1 LVIVLDMANSSDN
14 RSDNH
19 HNIQSY
25 SLKTIGVVHSCFKE
39 KFAIPRQ
46 PALAPAAKGEIELFA
61 PYDDPLAIEG
71 LEAVSHLWLSFIFH
85 QALPKADEVRLRVR
99 PPRLGGNKKIGVFA
113 TRATHRPNPLGLSV
127 VKLEGIKNGRLQIS
141 GIDLLDG
148 TPIVD
153 IKPYVPYADAL
164 PNAING
170 IASDSPELSRVEFT
184 PAALAAA
191 ALQGER
197 LQQPVQ
203 ELIEQMLAQ
212 DPKPAYQKPDPER
225 IYGVKIWDL
234 EVRWRYREEGRLTIT
249 SVSLASPF

>member
-1 LVIVLDMANSSDN
+1 MASDSENNNSTQP
-14 RSDNH
+14 
-19 HNIQSY
+19 HNSTQSY
-25 SLKTIGVVHSCFKE
+25 SLKPIGVVHSCFKE

-46 PALAPAAKGEIELFA
+46 PALAPAAKGEVEFYP
-61 PYDDPLAIEG
+61 PYNDPMAIEG
-71 LEAVSHLWLSFIFH
+71 LEDVSHLWLSFIFH
-85 QALPKADEVRLRVR
+85 QAMPKDDEVRLRVR

-127 VKLEGIKNGRLQIS
+127 VKLDGVKNGRLQIS

-164 PNAING
+164 PHAINAIASVRPVLSLIEFEPDVL
-170 IASDSPELSRVEFT
+170 IAVAEHE
-184 PAALAAA
+184 
-191 ALQGER
+191 ER
-197 LQQPVQ
+197 LEQPVK

-234 EVRWRYREEGRLTIT
+234 DVKWRYQKEGLLTIM
-249 SVSLASPF
+249 SVSLA

>member
-1 LVIVLDMANSSDN
+1 MANSSD
-14 RSDNH
+14 H
-19 HNIQSY
+19 HQNVPSY
-25 SLKTIGVVHSCFKE
+25 SLKTIGLVHSCFKE

-46 PALAPAAKGEIELFA
+46 PALAPAARGEIELLP

-71 LEAVSHLWLSFIFH
+71 LEDVSHLWLSFIFH
-85 QALPKADEVRLRVR
+85 EALPKDDDVRLRVR

-170 IASDSPELSRVEFT
+170 IASESPVLSRVEFT
-184 PAALAAA
+184 PAALASATA
-191 ALQGER
+191 QGKR
-197 LQQPVQ
+197 LEQPVQ

-234 EVRWRYREEGRLTIT
+234 EVKWCYLEEGRLTIT
-249 SVSLASPF
+249 SIALAQQFNNL

>member
-1 LVIVLDMANSSDN
+1 MANDSE
-14 RSDNH
+14 NH
-19 HNIQSY
+19 NSIQSY
-25 SLKTIGVVHSCFKE
+25 TLKPIGVVHSCFKE

-46 PALAPAAKGEIELFA
+46 PALAPAAKGEIELFP
-61 PYDDPLAIEG
+61 PYNDPAAIEG
-71 LEAVSHLWLSFIFH
+71 LEDVSHLWLSFIFH
-85 QALPKADEVRLRVR
+85 KAMPKEDEVRLRVR

-127 VKLEGIKNGRLQIS
+127 VKLDGIKKGRLQIS

-164 PNAING
+164 PNALNAM
-170 IASDSPELSRVEFT
+170 ASASPVLSLVEFE

-191 ALQGER
+191 IAHGKR
-197 LQQPVQ
+197 LEQPVQ

-234 EVRWRYREEGRLTIT
+234 EVKWRYLQQGCLTIT
-249 SVSLASPF
+249 AITLAELT

>member
-1 LVIVLDMANSSDN
+1 MPIDHSIPLESITLKPIGIV
-14 RSDNH
+14 
-19 HNIQSY
+19 Y
-25 SLKTIGVVHSCFKE
+25 SCFKE

-46 PALAPAAKGEIELFA
+46 PALAPAARGEIELFA

-71 LEAVSHLWLSFIFH
+71 LEHVSHLWINFIFH
-85 QALPKADEVRLRVR
+85 QAMPKEGEVRLRVR

-127 VKLEGIKNGRLQIS
+127 VKLDGIKNGRLQIS

-153 IKPYVPYADAL
+153 IKPYVPYADSL
-164 PNAING
+164 PAASNS
-170 IASDSPELSRVEFT
+170 IASDSPELSQVEFS
-184 PAALAAA
+184 PAALISARNHGA
-191 ALQGER
+191 R
-197 LQQPVQ
+197 LDQPVK

-225 IYGVKIWDL
+225 LYGVKIWDL
-234 EVRWRYREEGRLTIT
+234 EVKWRYLQQGCLTIIAIT
-249 SVSLASPF
+249 LA

>member
-1 LVIVLDMANSSDN
+1 MASDSENNNSTQP
-14 RSDNH
+14 
-19 HNIQSY
+19 HNSTQSY
-25 SLKTIGVVHSCFKE
+25 SLKPIGVVHSCFKE

-46 PALAPAAKGEIELFA
+46 PALAPAAKGEVEFYP
-61 PYDDPLAIEG
+61 PYNDPMAIEG
-71 LEAVSHLWLSFIFH
+71 LEDVSHLWLSFIFH
-85 QALPKADEVRLRVR
+85 QAMPKDDEVRLRVR

-127 VKLEGIKNGRLQIS
+127 VKLDGVKNGRLQIS

-164 PNAING
+164 PHAINA
-170 IASDSPELSRVEFT
+170 IASDRPVLSLIEFE
-184 PAALAAA
+184 PDVLIAVA
-191 ALQGER
+191 EHEKR
-197 LQQPVQ
+197 LEQPVK

-234 EVRWRYREEGRLTIT
+234 DVKWRYQKEGLLTIM
-249 SVSLASPF
+249 SVSLA

>member
-1 LVIVLDMANSSDN
+1 MANDSN
-14 RSDNH
+14 LKE
-19 HNIQSY
+19 Y
-25 SLKTIGVVHSCFKE
+25 SIKPIGMIHSCFKE

-46 PALAPAAKGEIELFA
+46 PALAPAARGEIELLP
-61 PYDDPLAIEG
+61 PYDDPMAIEG
-71 LEAVSHLWLSFIFH
+71 LAEVSHLWLSFIFH
-85 QALPKADEVRLRVR
+85 QAMPKDDEVRLRVR

-153 IKPYVPYADAL
+153 IKPYVPYADAV
-164 PNAING
+164 PAAINTL
-170 IASDSPELSRVEFT
+170 ASASPELSQVKFSAEALT
-184 PAALAAA
+184 AALAHS
-191 ALQGER
+191 QR
-197 LQQPVQ
+197 LAQPVK
-203 ELIEQMLAQ
+203 ELVEQMLAQ

-234 EVRWRYREEGRLTIT
+234 EVKWFYPDATKKLITILSISRY
-249 SVSLASPF
+249 

>member
-1 LVIVLDMANSSDN
+1 MANDSLEE
-14 RSDNH
+14 
-19 HNIQSY
+19 Y
-25 SLKTIGVVHSCFKE
+25 SIKTIGLVHSCFKE

-46 PALAPAAKGEIELFA
+46 PALAPAAKGEIELFP

-71 LEAVSHLWLSFIFH
+71 LDDVSHLWLSFIFH
-85 QALPKADEVRLRVR
+85 QALPAEGEVRLRVR
-99 PPRLGGNKKIGVFA
+99 PPRLGGNKKLGVFA

-164 PNAING
+164 TTATND
-170 IASDSPELSRVEFT
+170 IASNSPELSQVEFQ
-184 PAALAAA
+184 PEALTSAESH
-191 ALQGER
+191 GKR
-197 LQQPVQ
+197 LQQPVK

-212 DPKPAYQKPDPER
+212 DPKPAYQKPDSER

-234 EVRWRYREEGRLTIT
+234 EVKWRYMKQDCLTII
-249 SVSLASPF
+249 SVSIA